1 MGVMKEYMETQGLQ
15 IKETTKSEKKRGEQE
30 R

>member
-1 MGVMKEYMETQGLQ
+1 MKEYMEKQGIQ
-15 IKETTKSEKKRGEQE
+15 IRKTAKSEKKRGEQE